1 MLLKI
6 VYLLTCRVL
15 GLAVLAFR
23 SDRAKDAELLVLRH
37 QNAVL
42 RRHAGRIRYEP
53 DDRVWFVA
61 LARFLPRRRWT
72 EIFPVTPATLLAWH
86 RRLADGKYDT
96 SKRRKPGRPPTVP
109 GIGRLVVR
117 LAKENPL
124 WGHRRIHGEIAKLG
138 VTVAPSTVWEI
149 LRAAGIDPAPR
160 RAGPTWRQFLHAQ
173 SAGLLA
179 VDFLHVDTV
188 LLRRLYVLVFI
199 EHGTRRMH
207 LGGVTANPTG
217 DWTVQQARNLA
228 LTLGERFESIR
239 FLIRDRGSN
248 FTTSFDA
255 VFQAVGT
262 RILHTAVQAPRMN
275 AICERL
281 VGTLRRELLD
291 RVLILGEGH
300 LRAVLAEY
308 QVHYNTARPH
318 QGIAQRV
325 PDSEHD
331 GGHLT
336 VTRPRLRTDPPKT
349 CPGRPDQR
357 IRTRRLIPRRTAGH
371 QTNPIFERDTIA
383 KTAYGPSP
391 LVKSAAPSCQSSSA
405 VARTC

>member
-15 GLAVLAFR
+15 GLAVLVFR
-23 SDRAKDAELLVLRH
+23 GDRAKDAELLVLRH
-37 QNAVL
+37 ENAVL
-42 RRHAGRIRYEP
+42 RRHAGRVRYEP
-53 DDRVWFVA
+53 GDRVWLAA
-61 LARFLPRRRWT
+61 LARRIPRQRWT
-72 EIFPVTPATLLAWH
+72 EVFPVTPATLLAWH
-86 RRLADGKYDT
+86 RQLAGSKYDT
-96 SKRRKPGRPPTVP
+96 SKRRKPGRPPTLP
-109 GIGRLVVR
+109 GIGRLAVR

-124 WGHRRIHGEIAKLG
+124 WRHRRIHGELTKLG

-160 RAGPTWRQFLHAQ
+160 RSGPTWRQFLTAQ
-173 SAGLLA
+173 AAGILA

-188 LLRRLYVLVFI
+188 LLKRMYVLVFI
-199 EHGTRRMH
+199 EHSTRRMH

-228 LTLGERFESIR
+228 LTLDERFESIR

-248 FTTSFDA
+248 FATSFDA
-255 VFQAVGT
+255 VFQATGT
-262 RILHTAVQAPRMN
+262 RILRTAVQAPQMN

-291 RVLILGEGH
+291 RVLILGESH

-325 PDSEHD
+325 PDGELD
-331 GGHLT
+331 GGRST
-336 VTRPRLRTDPPKT
+336 VTDLDREQIHRKPVL
-349 CPGRPDQR
+349 GG
-357 IRTRRLIPRRTAGH
+357 LINEYAR
-371 QTNPIFERDTIA
+371 
-383 KTAYGPSP
+383 
-391 LVKSAAPSCQSSSA
+391 AA
-405 VARTC
+405 